1 MREIIHKGVLAG
13 FPTTDFRAVLYD
25 GSYHPVDSSEIAF
38 KLAAHKAFKA
48 GVPQAGA
55 VLIEPIMNVAITI
68 PEQFMGDVMGDMNTK
83 RGRVLGM
90 DQKGTWSVVNA
101 QAPLAEIQR
110 YATDLRSMT
119 QGRGY
124 FTMEF
129 SHYDTVPSH
138 IAQQIIEKAKK
149 ERAGEEA
156 EEDDE

>member
-1 MREIIHKGVLAG
+1 
-13 FPTTDFRAVLYD
+13 
-25 GSYHPVDSSEIAF
+25 
-38 KLAAHKAFKA
+38 
-48 GVPQAGA
+48 
-55 VLIEPIMNVAITI
+55 
-68 PEQFMGDVMGDMNTK
+68 MGDMNTK

-90 DQKGTWSVVNA
+90 DQKGAWSIVNA

-138 IAQQIIEKAKK
+138 IATQIIEKAKK

-156 EEDDE
+156 EEEEE